1 MAGVWAVSVG
11 YGCCADNWWLQ
22 KLRSHRAVG
31 TGGQTLSLL
40 VVTFQ
45 AVAFRSLRKTLLSCR
60 RSGFPIVENA
70 PEVSLNQSKSPGS
83 RKGLESVTRN
93 RPE

>member
-1 MAGVWAVSVG
+1 MTGVWAVLVG

-22 KLRSHRAVG
+22 KLRSQCPVG
-31 TGGQTLSLL
+31 TGGRTLSLL

-45 AVAFRSLRKTLLSCR
+45 GVAFRSLRKTLPSCR

-70 PEVSLNQSKSPGS
+70 PKMSLNQSKVQGQE
-83 RKGLESVTRN
+83 REVGVCHQK
-93 RPE
+93 